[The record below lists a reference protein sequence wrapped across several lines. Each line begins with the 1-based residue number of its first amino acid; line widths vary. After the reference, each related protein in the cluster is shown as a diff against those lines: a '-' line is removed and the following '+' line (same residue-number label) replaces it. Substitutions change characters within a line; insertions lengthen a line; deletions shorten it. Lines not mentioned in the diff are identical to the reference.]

1 MPTLAVNKR
10 ARFDYNILEKFEAGL
25 VLSGAE
31 VKSVRQG
38 SASLKGSF
46 VTFRGDEAYLTNAT
60 IPRYKFSN
68 PDIPYDPSH
77 SRKLLLKK
85 KEIAYLTG
93 KKTEEGLTIV
103 PLSLYT
109 SGRTIKV
116 GLGVGRGK
124 KRHDKRETIK
134 RRDVNR
140 ELRRKLKGN

>member
-1 MPTLAVNKR
+1 MPILAVNKR
-10 ARFDYNILEKFEAGL
+10 ARFDYEILEKLEAGL

-38 SASLKGSF
+38 SASLKGAF
-46 VTFRGDEAYLTNAT
+46 VSFRGKEAFLTNAT
-60 IPRYKFSN
+60 IPRYRFSN
-68 PDIPYDPSH
+68 PELPYDASS
-77 SRKLLLKK
+77 SRKLLLRK

-93 KKTEEGLTIV
+93 KKSEEGLTIV

-124 KRHDKRETIK
+124 KQRDKRETIK
-134 RRDVNR
+134 RRDVHR
-140 ELRRKLKGN
+140 ELRRKMKGQ

>member
-10 ARFDYNILEKFEAGL
+10 ARFDYDILEKFEAGL

-38 SASLKGSF
+38 SASLKGAF
-46 VTFRGDEAYLTNAT
+46 VTFRGDEAFLTNAT
-60 IPRYKFSN
+60 IPRYKFSS
-68 PDIPYDPSH
+68 PEIPYDSSA

-93 KKTEEGLTIV
+93 KKTEDGLTIV

-116 GLGVGRGK
+116 ELGIGRGK

-134 RRDVNR
+134 RRDTNR
-140 ELRRKLKGN
+140 DIRRKLKEQ